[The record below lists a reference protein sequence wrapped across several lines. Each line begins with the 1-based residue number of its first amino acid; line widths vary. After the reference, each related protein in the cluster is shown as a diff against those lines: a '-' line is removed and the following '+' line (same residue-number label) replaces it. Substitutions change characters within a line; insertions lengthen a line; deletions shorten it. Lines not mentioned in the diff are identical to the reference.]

1 MVVATRK
8 MQKVQLQKL
17 IETKSKLTGATVETW
32 IDLAIVEIAITKTK
46 SSVVIDKTRKN
57 IVNCIG
63 LTKSKLFEED
73 ITRII
78 TSNGEYYEVKQVFL
92 SLWNNITL
100 EKADVF

>member
-8 MQKVQLQKL
+8 TEKVQLQKL
-17 IETKSKLTGATVETW
+17 IETKSKSTGAPISNWV
-32 IDLAIVEIAITKTK
+32 DLAIVEIAITKTK

-78 TSNGEYYEVKQVFL
+78 TSKKECYEVKQVIN

-100 EKADVF
+100 EKVEVF